1 MHLNI
6 KIFGRVQGVFFRY
19 FSQLKAKELGITG
32 FVRNEADGTV
42 YIEAEG
48 EKKALEQFLKW
59 CENGPQSAKVE
70 KIESSPADIR
80 NFSDFIIK

>member
-1 MHLNI
+1 M
-6 KIFGRVQGVFFRY
+6 QGVFFRH

-48 EKKALEQFLKW
+48 GKKALEQFLKW

-80 NFSDFIIK
+80 NFSDFIVK

>member
-1 MHLNI
+1 M
-6 KIFGRVQGVFFRY
+6 QGVFFRH

-48 EKKALEQFLKW
+48 EKKALEQFLKC

-80 NFSDFIIK
+80 NFSDFIVK